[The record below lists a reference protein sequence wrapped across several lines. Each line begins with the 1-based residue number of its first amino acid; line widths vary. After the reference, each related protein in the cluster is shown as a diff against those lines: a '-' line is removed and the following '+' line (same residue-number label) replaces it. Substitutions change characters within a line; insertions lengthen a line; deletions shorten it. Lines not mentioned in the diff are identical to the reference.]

1 MDKEKMTAHLDSS
14 QEMMEAELAAHDVV
28 AGASGDP
35 YEEVEDEDLRVME
48 AAIKPTAKIIDEADG
63 VLISVASSIVDEDP
77 SMVKRKASKTESRNK
92 MN

>member
-35 YEEVEDEDLRVME
+35 YEEVEEEDLRVM
-48 AAIKPTAKIIDEADG
+48 
-63 VLISVASSIVDEDP
+63 
-77 SMVKRKASKTESRNK
+77 
-92 MN
+92 